1 MPEEVIQMVDQAVR
15 IFEWITGLPE
25 PWNWVIGLA
34 VVLGLTGLTFY
45 RMFKFV
51 KRDTIAIR
59 ERVGKP
65 ILRYGPRFGKSK
77 LSKDERRRRMKIDK
91 RLIELQENPIYG
103 KEVTHEAGPVILNP
117 ITHTIELVENRE
129 RPIKITDF
137 PIMIDRGNYR
147 GFKISLTVTVKMKSA
162 YRWRYRSM
170 EVDEQVKA
178 ILTDRL
184 HKVCNDIGPLEVRD
198 NVDAALRKY
207 VSVLQTEVRQHVEYD
222 TLDDELATLLKDFLD
237 KDPIQGV
244 LAKYGGFASAVCLEK
259 LEDIYEGWQPQ
270 ATLKVA
276 DAIHGK
282 AGALFNPQRASE
294 SFFTGFKP

>member
-1 MPEEVIQMVDQAVR
+1 MVDQAVR

-25 PWNWVIGLA
+25 PWNWIIGLV

-65 ILRYGPRFGKSK
+65 ILRYGPRFGKGR
-77 LSKDERRRRMKIDK
+77 LDTAERKRRIAIDK
-91 RLIELQENPIYG
+91 RLIALQENPIYG

-137 PIMIDRGNYR
+137 PLMIDRGDYR
-147 GFKISLTVTVKMKSA
+147 GFKLSITVTVKMKNA

-184 HKVCNDIGPLEVRD
+184 HAVCNEIGPQKVRD
-198 NVDAALRKY
+198 DIEGCLMQYIN
-207 VSVLQTEVRQHVEYD
+207 VLQTEYRQHVEYD
-222 TLDDELATLLKDFLD
+222 TLDDELAGLLKENLTT
-237 KDPIQGV
+237 DPIQGV

-276 DAIHGK
+276 SAIQGNGLQILGPEHNVI
-282 AGALFNPQRASE
+282 AFAPVER
-294 SFFTGFKP
+294 P